1 MYSAWRYGIN
11 ITVNAGIKKDIQYWI
26 DIARYDL
33 DTASALLKTR
43 RYLYVLFM
51 CQQCLEKMLKAMV
64 ILETK
69 KFPPRIHNLVRL
81 AEAAGID
88 RDKIDFEFL
97 DKLSF
102 YYIESRY
109 PEEHINLHKQ
119 VTKKLSES
127 YYETARRIYRW
138 LEKQLI

>member
-1 MYSAWRYGIN
+1 M
-11 ITVNAGIKKDIQYWI
+11 NAGIKKDIQYWI

-51 CQQCLEKMLKAMV
+51 CQQCLEKILKAMV

-69 KFPPRIHNLVRL
+69 KFPPRIHNLIRL

-109 PEEHINLHKQ
+109 PEEYMRLYKQ
-119 VTKKLSES
+119 VTKKLTES
-127 YYETARRIYRW
+127 YYNNTREIYRW
-138 LEKQLI
+138 LERQLI

>member
-26 DIARYDL
+26 DIAIYDL

-88 RDKIDFEFL
+88 RDKIDFEFWISL
-97 DKLSF
+97 VF
-102 YYIESRY
+102 I
-109 PEEHINLHKQ
+109 I
-119 VTKKLSES
+119 
-127 YYETARRIYRW
+127 
-138 LEKQLI
+138 

>member
-1 MYSAWRYGIN
+1 M
-11 ITVNAGIKKDIQYWI
+11 
-26 DIARYDL
+26 
-33 DTASALLKTR
+33 AS
-43 RYLYVLFM
+43 
-51 CQQCLEKMLKAMV
+51 MV

-109 PEEHINLHKQ
+109 PEEHIKLHKQ
-119 VTKKLSES
+119 VTKKLTES
-127 YYETARRIYRW
+127 YYEITRRIYRW

>member
-1 MYSAWRYGIN
+1 MN
-11 ITVNAGIKKDIQYWI
+11 TGIKKDIQHWI

-33 DTASALLKTR
+33 DTAIALLNTR

-51 CQQCLEKMLKAMV
+51 CQQCLEKILKAMV

-69 KFPPRIHNLVRL
+69 KFPPRIHNLIRL

-109 PEEHINLHKQ
+109 PEQHMRLYKQ
-119 VTKKLSES
+119 VTKKLTES
-127 YYETARRIYRW
+127 YYSNTMGIYRW
-138 LEKQLI
+138 LERQLI